1 MMLPDYPKI
10 KKDLQKRFSD
20 AIKEEIQKDPLLSS
34 LRVRMVNEGNAVVS
48 SSVEGFTQKIE
59 YKEISAK
66 FEIKNEEIIEK
77 GPIAVFSRVK
87 QIAREIGGQQ
97 SQMFI
102 KKMDEVTQRTGNV
115 VNAKARPL
123 SPQLI
128 LEALEKIAID
138 FDELGNPIF
147 PSLVV
152 SPQQYEKIKKD
163 FPKWESD
170 LDFRKKQAELI
181 EKKRKE
187 WLDRESNRK
196 LAD

>member
-1 MMLPDYPKI
+1 MLPDYPKM
-10 KKDLQKRFSD
+10 KKYLEKRFSD
-20 AIKEEIQKDPLLSS
+20 AIKDEIQKDPLLST
-34 LRVRMVNEGNAVVS
+34 LKVRKVHEGDVLVS
-48 SSVEGFTQKIE
+48 SSVEGFSERIE

-77 GPIAVFSRVK
+77 GPDAYFSRVK
-87 QIAREIGGQQ
+87 QIAKEIGGQQ
-97 SQMFI
+97 SQIFI

-128 LEALEKIAID
+128 LEALEKIAFD
-138 FDELGNPIF
+138 FDEHGNPIF

-152 SPQQYEKIKKD
+152 SPQQYEKIKKEI
-163 FPKWESD
+163 PKWESD
-170 LDFRKKQAELI
+170 PDLRTKHTELI

>member
-1 MMLPDYPKI
+1 MLPDYPKI

>member
-1 MMLPDYPKI
+1 MLPDYPKI
-10 KKDLQKRFSD
+10 KKYLEKKFTD
-20 AIKEEIQKDPLLSS
+20 AIKREIQKDPLLSS
-34 LRVRMVNEGNAVVS
+34 LRVRIVNEGNAVVS
-48 SSVEGFTQKIE
+48 SSIEGFSERIE
-59 YKEISAK
+59 YKKISAK

-77 GPIAVFSRVK
+77 GPNVYFSRVK
-87 QIAREIGGQQ
+87 QIAEEIGGQQ

-138 FDELGNPIF
+138 FDEHGNPIF

-152 SPQQYEKIKKD
+152 SPQQYEKIKEEI
-163 FPKWESD
+163 PKWESD
-170 LDFRKKQAELI
+170 PDLRKKHTELM

-196 LAD
+196 LVD